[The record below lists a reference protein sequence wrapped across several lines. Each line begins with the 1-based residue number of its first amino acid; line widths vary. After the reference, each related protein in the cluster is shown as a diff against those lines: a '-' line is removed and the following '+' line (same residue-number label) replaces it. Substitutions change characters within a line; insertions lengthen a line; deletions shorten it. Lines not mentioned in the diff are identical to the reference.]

1 MEKRLLIAFAL
12 SFVVLYAFQYVYS
25 PTRPNAPAAAEKAE
39 STENETLPVPPA
51 ARPSEVA
58 GVAPGGIPIRAEEAL
73 DRKVETELYEATVSN
88 VGGVLRSFRL
98 KEYLDAENKPTE
110 LIDPYAGSKVGFP
123 LAVVSADADLDALLS
138 KAQFVFRESEDPT
151 RLVMEFRDGGI
162 EARRSFEFSPDK
174 YLVTVSS
181 RIARNGADVPHQ
193 IALQGDFGDHS
204 IRSDPAKKFAV
215 YRTGSG
221 FTRVALPGITDPQS
235 MTASMAGVE
244 DQYFLAM
251 FLSAKD
257 QPLKIGREEY
267 KLANLPNG
275 TEGALA
281 HALQVTTEATEP
293 LQIYIGPKLEENLL
307 EVNAGL
313 GAVLDYGMFAVI
325 ARPCLVA
332 LRWLHSY
339 IGNYG
344 WAIIVLTFLI
354 NTILF
359 PLRVKQQL
367 SAQKMQKMAPQM
379 RQLQDKYKKLKPG
392 DPKRAE
398 VEKELMDINK
408 QQLSGCLP
416 MLLQMPFLFA
426 FLAMMTNAIE
436 LRGAPWILWVTD
448 LSQPDHL
455 YILPVLMGVAMFVQ
469 MKLSPAPPD
478 PAQARMMMITPVL
491 VTILFLWFQSASGLT
506 LYWLTGN
513 VIGIA
518 QQWFIRRYWS
528 DDTGKPRRPRSA
540 PSPA

>member
-1 MEKRLLIAFAL
+1 ME
-12 SFVVLYAFQYVYS
+12 
-25 PTRPNAPAAAEKAE
+25 PGAA
-39 STENETLPVPPA
+39 
-51 ARPSEVA
+51 
-58 GVAPGGIPIRAEEAL
+58 PIRAPEAL
-73 DRKVETELYEATVSN
+73 DRRVETDFYEATVSN

-98 KEYLDAENKPTE
+98 KKYLDADGKPIE
-110 LIDPYAGSKVGFP
+110 LIDPYAGGKVGFP
-123 LAVVSADADLDALLS
+123 LAIVSADADLDALLS
-138 KAQFVFRESEDPT
+138 KASFVFREDENP
-151 RLVMEFRDGGI
+151 RRVVMEFRDSGVQ
-162 EARRSFEFSPDK
+162 ARRSFEFSPEK
-174 YLVTVSS
+174 YLVTVTS
-181 RIARNGADVPHQ
+181 RVVRNGSDVPHQ
-193 IALQGDFGDHS
+193 IALQGDFGDHAIPS
-204 IRSDPAKKFAV
+204 VPARKFAV
-215 YRTGSG
+215 YRTASG

-235 MTASMAGVE
+235 LTSSMAGIE

-251 FLSAKD
+251 FLAQQD
-257 QPLKIGREEY
+257 QPLKIGKVDY
-267 KLANLPNG
+267 KLADLPNG
-275 TEGALA
+275 TEGAA
-281 HALQVTTEATEP
+281 TRALQVTTLATEP
-293 LQIYIGPKLEENLL
+293 LQVYIGPKFEESLVK
-307 EVNAGL
+307 VNAGL
-313 GAVLDYGMFAVI
+313 SAVIDYGWFAVI
-325 ARPCLVA
+325 AKPCLVA
-332 LRWLHSY
+332 LRWLYGY

-344 WAIIVLTFLI
+344 WAIIVLTFAI

-408 QQLSGCLP
+408 QQLGGCLP

-436 LRGAPWILWVTD
+436 LRGAPWILWVKD
-448 LSQPDHL
+448 LSVPDHL

-506 LYWLTGN
+506 LYWLTGS

-518 QQWFIRRYWS
+518 QQWFIRQYWS
-528 DDTGKPRRPRSA
+528 DGTGKPNRPRREPSA
-540 PSPA
+540 

>member
-1 MEKRLLIAFAL
+1 
-12 SFVVLYAFQYVYS
+12 
-25 PTRPNAPAAAEKAE
+25 
-39 STENETLPVPPA
+39 
-51 ARPSEVA
+51 
-58 GVAPGGIPIRAEEAL
+58 
-73 DRKVETELYEATVSN
+73 VETQLYEATVSN

-98 KEYLDAENKPTE
+98 KEYLDAEGKPTE
-110 LIDPYAGSKVGFP
+110 LIEPYAGSKVGFP
-123 LAVVSADADLDALLS
+123 LAAVSADTELDALLS
-138 KAQFVFRESEDPT
+138 RAHFVFRENENPL
-151 RLVMEFRDGGI
+151 RVVMEFRDGGI
-162 EARRSFEFSPDK
+162 EVRKSLEFSPDK

-181 RIARNGADVPHQ
+181 RIVRNGSDVPHQ

-204 IRSDPAKKFAV
+204 IPSNPAKKFAV
-215 YRTGSG
+215 YRNGGG

-251 FLSAKD
+251 FLARKD
-257 QPLKIGREEY
+257 QPLKVGKVEY
-267 KLANLPNG
+267 KLADLANG
-275 TEGALA
+275 TEGALTR
-281 HALQVTTEATEP
+281 ALQVTIEASEA
-293 LQIYIGPKLEENLL
+293 LQVYIGPKFEESLL
-307 EVNAGL
+307 QVNAGL
-313 GAVLDYGMFAVI
+313 GAVIDYGMFAII

-332 LRWLHSY
+332 LRWLHGY

-513 VIGIA
+513 VIGIG
-518 QQWFIRRYWS
+518 QQWFIRRHWS
-528 DDTGKPRRPRSA
+528 DDTGKPRRPRRET
-540 PSPA
+540 PPA